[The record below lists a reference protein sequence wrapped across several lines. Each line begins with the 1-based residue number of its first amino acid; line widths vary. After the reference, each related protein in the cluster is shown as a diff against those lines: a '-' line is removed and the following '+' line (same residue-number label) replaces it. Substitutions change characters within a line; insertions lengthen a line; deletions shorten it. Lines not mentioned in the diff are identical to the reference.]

1 LAVCAFTSSCGW
13 RAGSYAPP
21 EQLSLVQAEDPA
33 ALGPFIEMGD
43 PRSDDFV
50 VRDVTPEHAALRW
63 TFIHPELRFR
73 LKETAGLN
81 FEMRFVLADVTF
93 KVTGPVTVSCAIEG
107 QPLGSLRCDRAGEY
121 RFAKPVPA
129 QWLSTDKEVHVTFS
143 AEPRWVSPEDGNQLG
158 FLLRSAGFVRTA
170 AGDAR

>member
-1 LAVCAFTSSCGW
+1 
-13 RAGSYAPP
+13 
-21 EQLSLVQAEDPA
+21 
-33 ALGPFIEMGD
+33 MGD

-73 LKETAGLN
+73 LKETAGLS

-107 QPLGSLRCDRAGEY
+107 RPLGSLHCDHAGEY
-121 RFAKPVPA
+121 RFSKPVPA
-129 QWLSTDKEVHVTFS
+129 KWLSNDKEVHVTFS

-170 AGDAR
+170 VGDAR